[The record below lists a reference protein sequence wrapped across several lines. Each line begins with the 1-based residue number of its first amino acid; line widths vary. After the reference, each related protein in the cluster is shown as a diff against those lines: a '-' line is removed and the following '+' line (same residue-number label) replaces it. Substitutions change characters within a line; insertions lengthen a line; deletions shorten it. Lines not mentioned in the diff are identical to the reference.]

1 MASKKNSSKKTQR
14 ADRNAK
20 KAKKPSPGARAH
32 RHGGGS
38 GQPQPRVITSPA
50 RIDAIRGAMMRS
62 MVEYLGKLGVEVPED
77 SGRENLVM
85 CLCGVSDDDFML
97 PSLRKWIG
105 TDLGYDALDNI
116 EMAFAHAYREV
127 GDAAYV
133 DAKMFP
139 GTSLVSFDGNLEILE
154 IRSKAAP
161 RRTVASAVRR
171 PASFGS
177 AEVARRVHAAGQR

>member
-20 KAKKPSPGARAH
+20 KAKNPSPGARAH

-50 RIDAIRGAMMRS
+50 RIDAIRGAMMRE
-62 MVEYLGKLGVEVPED
+62 MIDYLGKLDIEIPED
-77 SGRENLVM
+77 SGRENLVK
-85 CLCGVSDDDFML
+85 CLCGLSDDDFML
-97 PSLRKWIG
+97 PSLRKWISS
-105 TDLGYDALDNI
+105 DLGYGTLDNI
-116 EMAFAHAYREV
+116 EMAFAHAYRKV
-127 GDAAYV
+127 GDTAFV

-139 GTSLVSFDGNLEILE
+139 GTSLVSFDYNLEILE

-161 RRTVASAVRR
+161 QRAVASTVRR

-177 AEVARRVHAAGQR
+177 AEVARRVHAASQQ